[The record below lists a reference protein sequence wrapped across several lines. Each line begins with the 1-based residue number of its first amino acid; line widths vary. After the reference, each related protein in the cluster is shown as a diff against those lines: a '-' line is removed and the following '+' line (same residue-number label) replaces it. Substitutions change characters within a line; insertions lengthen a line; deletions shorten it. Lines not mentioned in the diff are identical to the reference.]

1 MKPVKQSWILTG
13 GFLSALAASLCCIGP
28 LVAAV
33 AGAGSFVAAASF
45 ERWRPVFLGV
55 TVALLAL
62 AWVLTLRARRGACA
76 DAACATP
83 RASRWSLGVLIFSTV
98 VAGAVALFPQ
108 LAQTAFGRP
117 LIASSTPADAR
128 VLRVRIPS
136 MDCAAC
142 AVGITGTLERVSG
155 IRSAVVHYATKEAE
169 VYYDPKVISAT
180 AVIAKIDAT
189 GFKAE
194 PIN

>member
-33 AGAGSFVAAASF
+33 TGAGSFIAAGWF

-55 TVALLAL
+55 TVALLAF
-62 AWVLTLRARRGACA
+62 AWLLTWRARRIACA
-76 DAACATP
+76 DGTCATP
-83 RASRWSLGVLIFSTV
+83 RTSRWSLGILIFSTV
-98 VAGAVALFPQ
+98 VVGAVALFPQ
-108 LAQTAFGRP
+108 LAQTAFARSS
-117 LIASSTPADAR
+117 ASGSAPTEGR

-142 AVGITGTLERVSG
+142 AVGIASMLQRVPG
-155 IRSAVVHYATKEAE
+155 IRTAAVHYATKEAE
-169 VYYDPKVISAT
+169 IVYDPTVISAT
-180 AVIAKIDAT
+180 AVITKIDAT

>member
-1 MKPVKQSWILTG
+1 MKPVKQSWILAG

-33 AGAGSFVAAASF
+33 VGAGSFVAAGWF
-45 ERWRPVFLGV
+45 ERWRPVFLAV

-62 AWVLTLRARRGACA
+62 AWVLTLRARRIACA
-76 DAACATP
+76 DGACATP
-83 RASRWSLGVLIFSTV
+83 RASRWTLGALIFSTLIV
-98 VAGAVALFPQ
+98 GAVALFPQ
-108 LAQTAFGRP
+108 LAQTAFGRSSV
-117 LIASSTPADAR
+117 ASSAPADGR

-142 AVGITGTLERVSG
+142 AAGIAGTLQRVPG
-155 IRSAVVHYATKEAE
+155 IRTAVVRYATKEAE
-169 VYYDPKVISAT
+169 IVYDPAVISAAT
-180 AVIAKIDAT
+180 VIAKIDAT

-194 PIN
+194 PAN